1 VKRAIEIVWI
11 INRILIERGWFIK
24 EKEKEEMIKKK
35 NIKFCIISDQ
45 KIVYKK
51 Y

>member
-1 VKRAIEIVWI
+1 MDS
-11 INRILIERGWFIK
+11 GWFIK
-24 EKEKEEMIKKK
+24 ENENEEIIKKK

>member
-1 VKRAIEIVWI
+1 MKRAIEIVWI
-11 INRILIERGWFIK
+11 INRIPIERGWFIN
-24 EKEKEEMIKKK
+24 EKEKEEIIKKK

-45 KIVYKK
+45 KIVYEK

>member
-1 VKRAIEIVWI
+1 M
-11 INRILIERGWFIK
+11 ERGWFIK
-24 EKEKEEMIKKK
+24 KKKKKKIKKKK
-35 NIKFCIISDQ
+35 NIKFCIISEQ

>member
-1 VKRAIEIVWI
+1 M
-11 INRILIERGWFIK
+11 ERGWFIK
-24 EKEKEEMIKKK
+24 ENEKEEIKKKK
-35 NIKFCIISDQ
+35 NIKFCIISEQ